1 MRLREA
7 RLHVRGELA
16 AQRFKGAT
24 LDTLGI
30 VDPRTGRPPTT
41 WQRAEELL
49 VGDALRTAPNAAVEI
64 ARTLGPWRRAR
75 I

>member
-1 MRLREA
+1 MRLSEV

-16 AQRFKGAT
+16 AQRFKGGT

-41 WQRAEELL
+41 
-49 VGDALRTAPNAAVEI
+49 
-64 ARTLGPWRRAR
+64 
-75 I
+75 